1 MQPEYLPPMET
12 ESIIRQDG
20 CVQYPYTAM
29 AVFQPGMEPTAQAQQ
44 QQQQAPAG
52 MASQP
57 HIASQAQAGPQ
68 ASNSASSLPGS
79 AASEEGTGGSG
90 QSHVMPQGRAGAG
103 QADVSA
109 PQAAMRYPSGPV
121 GLHMQQ
127 AASAYDSSLSGGMQT
142 GMSRYP
148 SSSQPLAM
156 HGEMPLLI
164 LPSAYASADHA
175 TSMSTQRL
183 CK

>member
-79 AASEEGTGGSG
+79 AASQEGTGGSG
-90 QSHVMPQGRAGAG
+90 HSHVMPRGRAGAG

-109 PQAAMRYPSGPV
+109 LKLQCGTQVGRWGCTCSRQGMGPLPMTAA
-121 GLHMQQ
+121 
-127 AASAYDSSLSGGMQT
+127 
-142 GMSRYP
+142 
-148 SSSQPLAM
+148 
-156 HGEMPLLI
+156 
-164 LPSAYASADHA
+164 
-175 TSMSTQRL
+175 
-183 CK
+183 

>member
-1 MQPEYLPPMET
+1 
-12 ESIIRQDG
+12 
-20 CVQYPYTAM
+20 M
-29 AVFQPGMEPTAQAQQ
+29 AVFQPGMGPTAQAQQ
-44 QQQQAPAG
+44 QQQQAQAG
-52 MASQP
+52 MANQP

-79 AASEEGTGGSG
+79 AASQEGTGGSG
-90 QSHVMPQGRAGAG
+90 HSHVMPRGRAGAG

-127 AASAYDSSLSGGMQT
+127 AGYGASAYDSSLSGGMQT
-142 GMSRYP
+142 VMSRYP

-156 HGEMPLLI
+156 HGEMPSLLV

-175 TSMSTQRL
+175 TSMSIWRL